1 MSQSL
6 AALYTHVVFSTKNR
20 VPHLAERSIRVQVH
34 ANLRAASDFVKCP
47 ALCVGGATDH
57 VHLLVRLAR
66 TISMSDCVKELKR
79 VSSAQAKILTP
90 SLREFS
96 WQAGYGAFSVSR
108 GDVDAVQQY
117 IQTQEEHH
125 KLITFKEEYLRLLS
139 ENEIEWDERYIWD

>member
-1 MSQSL
+1 
-6 AALYTHVVFSTKNR
+6 
-20 VPHLAERSIRVQVH
+20 
-34 ANLRAASDFVKCP
+34 
-47 ALCVGGATDH
+47 
-57 VHLLVRLAR
+57 
-66 TISMSDCVKELKR
+66 MSDCVKELKR